1 VRFSSVFRLVLAVV
15 LLGTAL
21 DGGVA
26 LWLHGTHQ
34 FLLSL
39 FLSGVDVTILLVA
52 GFGLVF
58 VASADDRGGSDA
70 VSSAGGVQQSDGAD
84 TRDTVSVFTVL
95 REVSDGNYAVYCVG
109 HQIEP
114 EPGTGLLTCTY
125 SVSPAR

>member
-15 LLGTAL
+15 GAALLGTAL
-21 DGGVA
+21 GGGVA
-26 LWLHGTHQ
+26 LWLRGTHQ
-34 FLLSL
+34 FLLSP

-58 VASADDRGGSDA
+58 VARGGSDA